1 MTLDWIDRAFV
12 SGTAPLPAHPSRS
25 PDHPSRS
32 PALPSP
38 APPSPAQRERDEV
51 PAGRSHGV
59 DDDLVTRLLA
69 AAPEAWDAL
78 ADSAAASAREGR
90 PVIAVTG
97 AAAGEGRSTV
107 VAALAATLRQRGL
120 RVVTTPT
127 APLFLAAAAAA
138 EARAAAIVIVDAGP
152 WFTAGPLRRA
162 AIERSAL
169 GCDAVIVVRRESAS
183 PSPARLRCLSDIG
196 LAVLGETLTFVEP
209 AAA

>member
-12 SGTAPLPAHPSRS
+12 SGTAPFPAHPS
-25 PDHPSRS
+25 PVPAHPSPS
-32 PALPSP
+32 LPSP
-38 APPSPAQRERDEV
+38 APPDREEV
-51 PAGRSHGV
+51 PYGRANAAG
-59 DDDLVTRLLA
+59 DDLVARLLA
-69 AAPEAWDAL
+69 AAPGAWDAL
-78 ADSAAASAREGR
+78 ADSAAASARAGR

-97 AAAGEGRSTV
+97 AATGEGRSTV
-107 VAALAATLRQRGL
+107 VAALAATLRQRGI

-138 EARAAAIVIVDAGP
+138 EARAAAVVIVDAGP
-152 WFTAGPLRRA
+152 WFAAGPLRRA
-162 AIERSAL
+162 AIERAAL
-169 GCDAVIVVRRESAS
+169 GCDAVIVVRRESAP